1 MRKPRAMPPTRPPRP
16 KLTRAA
22 PRVRSAAASRLPHR
36 RSSSETSFQAAG
48 SSKGTGDFF
57 VRRNTSASGGGLEPD
72 AWGWGLHARARCA
85 PRERK
90 HMTTTAITADMVKK
104 LRDQTGA
111 GMMECKN
118 ALTEANG
125 NFEDATTILR
135 KRGLASV
142 AKKAGRTTSEGLIG
156 NRLSADRSS
165 GVLVEVNC
173 ESDFVARTPD
183 FQRLIQDVLTEIETA
198 GDAANDAWLKD
209 PQGPVLKR
217 VAPVIAKLGENMAIP
232 RFVRYAGKGYV
243 GQYIHMG
250 GKIGVQV
257 EFGGVTAEVA
267 GREEFQTLAKEIA
280 MQIAAASP
288 GYVSRESVPADVLD
302 KEKSIYRA
310 QMENS
315 GKPANV
321 IDKIV
326 EGKLGSFYQQVVLP
340 DQASIRDPKMTVKD
354 VLALAN
360 KALGGSVTV
369 TRFARLK
376 VGEAA
381 N

>member
-1 MRKPRAMPPTRPPRP
+1 MP
-16 KLTRAA
+16 
-22 PRVRSAAASRLPHR
+22 
-36 RSSSETSFQAAG
+36 
-48 SSKGTGDFF
+48 
-57 VRRNTSASGGGLEPD
+57 
-72 AWGWGLHARARCA
+72 
-85 PRERK
+85 
-90 HMTTTAITADMVKK
+90 TTAITADMVKK

-142 AKKAGRTTSEGLIG
+142 AKKAGRTASEGLIG
-156 NRLSADRSS
+156 HRLSADRST
-165 GVLVEVNC
+165 GILVEVNC

-183 FQRLIQDVLTEIETA
+183 FQSLIQDVLIEIENA
-198 GDAANDAWLKD
+198 GDAATDQWLRD
-209 PQGPVLKR
+209 PQGPVVKR
-217 VAPVIAKLGENMAIP
+217 VAPVIAKLGENMAVP

-257 EFGGVTAEVA
+257 EFGGVTPQVA
-267 GREEFQTLAKEIA
+267 AREEFQTLVKEIA

-288 GYVSRESVPADVLD
+288 TAPQYVSRETVPADLLD
-302 KEKSIYRA
+302 KERAIYRA
-310 QMENS
+310 QMEGS
-315 GKPANV
+315 GKPDNV

-326 EGKLGSFYQQVVLP
+326 EGKLGSFYKQVVLP
-340 DQASIRDPKMTVKD
+340 DQEYVRDQKTPVKD
-354 VLALAN
+354 VIAAAN
-360 KALGGSVTV
+360 KALGATVTV

-376 VGEAA
+376 VGEASQ
-381 N
+381 

>member
-1 MRKPRAMPPTRPPRP
+1 
-16 KLTRAA
+16 
-22 PRVRSAAASRLPHR
+22 
-36 RSSSETSFQAAG
+36 
-48 SSKGTGDFF
+48 
-57 VRRNTSASGGGLEPD
+57 
-72 AWGWGLHARARCA
+72 
-85 PRERK
+85 
-90 HMTTTAITADMVKK
+90 MVKK

-125 NFEDATTILR
+125 SFEEATTILR

-156 NRLSADRSS
+156 SRLSADRSR
-165 GVLVEVNC
+165 GILVEVNC

-183 FQRLIQDVLTEIETA
+183 FQELIQDVLTEIDNA
-198 GDAANDAWLKD
+198 GDAATDTWLAD

-217 VAPVIAKLGENMAIP
+217 VAPVIAKLGENMAVP
-232 RFVRYAGKGYV
+232 RFVRYAGRGYV

-257 EFGGVTAEVA
+257 EFGGVTPDVA
-267 GREEFQTLAKEIA
+267 GRDEFQTLVKEIA

-288 GYVSRESVPADVLD
+288 GYASRDAVPADLLD
-302 KEKSIYRA
+302 KERSIYRA

-315 GKPANV
+315 GKPPNV

-340 DQASIRDPKMTVKD
+340 DQPSIRDPKMTVKD
-354 VLALAN
+354 VVGAAN
-360 KALGGSVTV
+360 KALGASVTV

-376 VGEAA
+376 VGESPS
-381 N
+381 